1 MGKEIIELI
10 VALVR
15 NLSVFMI
22 LAYLLTRIPL
32 FGDVLNRN
40 FSAKNRVFLTLI
52 FGVFSIYGTITGI
65 EIFGGIANFRDL
77 GPAVAGL
84 LAGPLVGSLA
94 GLIGGIY
101 RYPLGGMTALPC
113 ALAPI
118 LAGLLGGFLFRIKRG
133 REIRIREAVLLMAVM
148 EILHIG
154 MALAISGTSAEVVS
168 LVGAALLPMI
178 VSNGI
183 GIAVFIFMLDNLARE
198 RRIEAAKHRIDSEL
212 TIAREIQMSMVP
224 KPKPSGGSH
233 SEEEIYAV
241 MKPAKEVGGDLYNF
255 FPVGADRLFI
265 VIGDVAGK
273 GVPASMYMAITQK
286 LIRAEARNGESSPAG
301 LLARLNRELC
311 DGNETMT
318 FVTLFAGFFDRRTGE
333 VVFSNAG
340 HNPPYLVRPE
350 GTTILDVPPAMAA
363 GVQENIAYENRTIW
377 LQPGEIL
384 FLFTDGVTEA
394 MDAAGKLYSDGR
406 LQATLNR
413 FHHLHPAALCEEILA
428 DITRFVGSNA
438 QSDDITM
445 LALRCNG
452 REPTGEGAA
461 AANRFSMEKGA

>member
-10 VALVR
+10 VALIR

-40 FSAKNRVFLTLI
+40 FSVKNRVFLTLI

-183 GIAVFIFMLDNLARE
+183 GIAVFVFMLDNLARE
-198 RRIEAAKHRIDSEL
+198 RRTEAAKHRIDSEL

-224 KPKPSGGSH
+224 K
-233 SEEEIYAV
+233 
-241 MKPAKEVGGDLYNF
+241 
-255 FPVGADRLFI
+255 
-265 VIGDVAGK
+265 
-273 GVPASMYMAITQK
+273 
-286 LIRAEARNGESSPAG
+286 LI
-301 LLARLNRELC
+301 
-311 DGNETMT
+311 
-318 FVTLFAGFFDRRTGE
+318 
-333 VVFSNAG
+333 
-340 HNPPYLVRPE
+340 
-350 GTTILDVPPAMAA
+350 
-363 GVQENIAYENRTIW
+363 
-377 LQPGEIL
+377 
-384 FLFTDGVTEA
+384 
-394 MDAAGKLYSDGR
+394 
-406 LQATLNR
+406 QA
-413 FHHLHPAALCEEILA
+413 H
-428 DITRFVGSNA
+428 
-438 QSDDITM
+438 
-445 LALRCNG
+445 
-452 REPTGEGAA
+452 
-461 AANRFSMEKGA
+461 